1 MTRDEL
7 CGHVADVLATPLSD
21 SQTIQTLLSRANGAS
36 LEDMLVAALAVAR
49 EQLCQKI
56 FELECALD
64 NSERERWQLEED
76 IQELRDRFA
85 SLTAAAFPRDLI

>member
-64 NSERERWQLEED
+64 TSKSAGSSSTTFRNSG
-76 IQELRDRFA
+76 IA
-85 SLTAAAFPRDLI
+85 SRV

>member
-36 LEDMLVAALAVAR
+36 LEDMLAATLAVAR
-49 EQLCQKI
+49 EQLNRKI

-64 NSERERWQLEED
+64 TSKSAGISSTTFRNSG
-76 IQELRDRFA
+76 IA
-85 SLTAAAFPRDLI
+85 SRV

>member
-7 CGHVADVLATPLSD
+7 CGHVADVLAAPLSD
-21 SQTIQTLLSRANGAS
+21 SRRAQTLLSRANGAS

-49 EQLCQKI
+49 EQLCRRI